1 MRAYLGAIL
10 MAGTAL
16 SGMVLSGTGAALAQ
30 SSSPFSGLF
39 GRGSQAE
46 GPVALD
52 VQVAGGDEALTRQIR
67 QALLLTGA
75 LAEDRTTGQDM
86 LAAARGDYA
95 RILGLLYDEGYYN
108 GVVTITL
115 DGVEAA
121 EVAPLDAPAQV
132 ARVLV
137 AVDPGPVFR
146 FSRAQIAPVAPG
158 SDISDAYAVGA
169 VAGTG
174 VMRRAAIA
182 GVDGWRA
189 VGHAKADIGDQQ
201 IVADHDASQVDS
213 RIALTPGPRVSF
225 GRMSVSGNQRLN
237 ERRLRKIA
245 GFPEGERFDPEELE
259 TVRQRLRRS
268 GVFSAITLQEADD
281 IGPGDTLDV
290 DLTVVEQAP
299 RRIGAGA
306 EISTVDG
313 ALVSAYW
320 MHRNLLGGG
329 ERLRID
335 GRIKDIGSETSDR
348 DDELTIRLDRP
359 ATITADTTAYT
370 ELEVAQMREEDYDE
384 DSATL
389 GFGLTHIFSD
399 RLTADA
405 ALEYQYS
412 RVFDANG
419 RTDFKVVALPMDV
432 IWDRRDQPNNARRG
446 FYLSAEVTPF
456 AGQGDTSSGLRALGE
471 GRVFR
476 SFGAD
481 DRFTLAGRARAGS
494 VFGSAL
500 ETTPRNYLFYS
511 GGGGTVRGHPYQSL
525 GVEQIRGPDG
535 PIKTGG
541 LSVASA
547 TAEFRFQL
555 RERIGLVAF
564 ADYGQVWTQDG
575 FGGDSGDHAGA
586 GVGIRYDTPI
596 GPLRFDVAGPVS
608 GDTGSGVQLYLGLG
622 QAF

>member
-16 SGMVLSGTGAALAQ
+16 SGMTLSGAALAQ

-95 RILGLLYDEGYYN
+95 RILGLLYDEGYYD

-137 AVDPGPVFR
+137 AVDPGPIFR

-158 SDISDAYAVGA
+158 SDISDAYAVGE

-182 GVDGWRA
+182 GVDGWRLA
-189 VGHAKADIGDQQ
+189 GHAKADVGDQQ

-245 GFPEGERFDPEELE
+245 GFPEGQQFDPEELE

-268 GVFSAITLQEADD
+268 GVFSAITLQEADE

-299 RRIGAGA
+299 RRIGVGA

-313 ALVSAYW
+313 ALLSAYW

-370 ELEVAQMREEDYDE
+370 ELEVAKMREEDYEE

-456 AGQGDTSSGLRALGE
+456 AGQGDTSSGVRALGE

-525 GVEQIRGPDG
+525 GVEQIQGPDG

-547 TAEFRFQL
+547 TAEFRFQV

-575 FGGDSGDHAGA
+575 FGGDSGDHTGA